1 MDIFF
6 MHWKIFICLIMAFF
20 LGGSNVCSY
29 CQEVRVHDS
38 VMVIQKGN
46 FCLSNDRVIFEKGM
60 NVKADTL
67 LFGISRSNKFA
78 FNNGYSYCSEFY
90 ANKSFLHK
98 GEYSVS
104 GVIKRYPYGR
114 FYGMGKQINFIG
126 LGQMNYAGI
135 GLYSMNRCSL
145 NIFTYALKW
154 HIPRYESLLFGL
166 FGSLSY
172 SVNEKVNLNTF
183 ASYSLIFSS
192 SFRTINYGGFV
203 TYDMHPNWR
212 MDIGVKRCCDFRLRN
227 EQTVPI
233 IAPYFRY
240 KGNKLSVDVGSGLIQ
255 LFK

>member
-1 MDIFF
+1 
-6 MHWKIFICLIMAFF
+6 MAFF

-126 LGQMNYAGI
+126 LGQMIMRYWI
-135 GLYSMNRCSL
+135 VFYEPLFFKYLYICTKMAYTE
-145 NIFTYALKW
+145 I
-154 HIPRYESLLFGL
+154 
-166 FGSLSY
+166 
-172 SVNEKVNLNTF
+172 
-183 ASYSLIFSS
+183 
-192 SFRTINYGGFV
+192 
-203 TYDMHPNWR
+203 
-212 MDIGVKRCCDFRLRN
+212 
-227 EQTVPI
+227 
-233 IAPYFRY
+233 
-240 KGNKLSVDVGSGLIQ
+240 
-255 LFK
+255 

>member
-1 MDIFF
+1 
-6 MHWKIFICLIMAFF
+6 MALFP
-20 LGGSNVCSY
+20 GISNVCSY
-29 CQEVRVHDS
+29 SQEVRVHDS

-104 GVIKRYPYGR
+104 GVIKHYPYGR

-145 NIFTYALKW
+145 NIFTYAVKW
-154 HIPRYESLLFGL
+154 HIPR
-166 FGSLSY
+166 
-172 SVNEKVNLNTF
+172 
-183 ASYSLIFSS
+183 
-192 SFRTINYGGFV
+192 
-203 TYDMHPNWR
+203 
-212 MDIGVKRCCDFRLRN
+212 
-227 EQTVPI
+227 
-233 IAPYFRY
+233 
-240 KGNKLSVDVGSGLIQ
+240 
-255 LFK
+255 